1 MQMGGASGVRGLERI
16 RGRARQIARSRS
28 WIYAVVRTLK
38 YGPFFGVRRQSAL
51 RRQLLRQGTRER
63 WRMLNLG
70 SGGCRLRGVVNLDIT
85 PVTGPQVVGDGYAL
99 PFRDE
104 TFDVIFCEYVIEHVP
119 DPESFLRAAG
129 RTLKADGR
137 LYLEAP
143 FLQPGHDLP
152 GDYTR
157 WTRNG
162 FVREMER
169 AGLSVVR
176 SGIHLGPAFTL
187 VWIAK
192 DFLAAVASLGIDRLH
207 RIFRYALAWA
217 LSPLM
222 LLDPWL
228 IRLPQAEALASGY
241 FFLAVRDD

>member
-1 MQMGGASGVRGLERI
+1 MRGLEGI
-16 RGRARQIARSRS
+16 RVRARQIARSRS
-28 WIYAVVRTLK
+28 WMYAVVRTLK
-38 YGPFFGVRRQSAL
+38 YGPFFGVRRQSPL
-51 RRQLLRQGTRER
+51 RRQLLRHGTRDG

-70 SGGCRLRGVVNLDIT
+70 SGGCRLRGVVNLDVT

-137 LYLEAP
+137 FYLEAP

-152 GDYTR
+152 EDYTR

-169 AGLSVVR
+169 AGLSVVA

-192 DFLAAVASLGIDRLH
+192 DFLAALASLGIDRLH
-207 RIFRYALAWA
+207 RTLRYALAWA

-228 IRLPQAEALASGY
+228 VRLPQAEALANGY
-241 FFLAVRDD
+241 FFLAVRGD